1 MLGFRA
7 CSMSRRVTMQD
18 GTLKRVIRS
27 PRTLLLGIAVVAA
40 SSYAPCASAQRTDN
54 EATQLQA
61 LLGTTFAIL
70 SHELGHAVIGELQV
84 PATGPEED
92 VADGFSAI
100 TMSDMTE
107 EQMDDPDLRGL
118 LRYASL
124 LWYHMASRPDAS
136 ASWQDEHAPDI
147 RRFYNSFCLI
157 YGRAPAHFQKL
168 ADEVKFETRTRQR
181 CIREYHRRKRA
192 WVTILEPVSLA
203 AQVAPAGA
211 DGTIDPGGKVVVTV
225 SPASTPFGRI
235 VESFFAEAGF
245 AHEFS
250 RVLGEKFAWPRD
262 LKIEFRDCDSTNA
275 WYDPGAGKVTVCYS
289 IIEMATN
296 LVLRADGIVPTL
308 TTRTMPIRR
317 YAKGAAYIRGTWV
330 AHLPTDQGLVT
341 VTASYAVDHTFKLE
355 AGDVLVVGR
364 WDVEHA
370 GGDMLTLH
378 VDPTDRVPRE
388 RFDADGSRESVVQD
402 QERQR
407 SLVRM
412 LGPDTVDS
420 DGVIWRR
427 RTENAGDPPR
437 EQ

>member
-1 MLGFRA
+1 MPN
-7 CSMSRRVTMQD
+7 
-18 GTLKRVIRS
+18 GTFKRVIQS

-40 SSYAPCASAQRTDN
+40 WSFAPCALAQPTEN
-54 EATQLQA
+54 EAMQLQV
-61 LLGTTFAIL
+61 LFGTTFAIL

-100 TMSDMTE
+100 TMSEMSE
-107 EQMDDPDLRGL
+107 EQMDDPNLRGL

-124 LWYHMASRPDAS
+124 LWYHMASRPDVS
-136 ASWQDEHAPDI
+136 ASWQNEHAPDI

-157 YGRAPAHFQKL
+157 YGSAPEHFEQL
-168 ADEVKFETRTRQR
+168 ANEVKFETRTRQR

-192 WVTILEPVSLA
+192 WETILEPVSRA
-203 AQVAPAGA
+203 AKAASAGD
-211 DGTIDPGGKVVVTV
+211 DGSLDPDGNVVVTI

-235 VESFFAEAGF
+235 VETFLAEAGF
-245 AHEFS
+245 ADEFG
-250 RVLGEKFAWPRD
+250 RLLEEEFAWPRD

-275 WYDPGAGKVTVCYS
+275 WYDPGEGKVTVCYS

-296 LVLRADGIVPTL
+296 LVLRAEDIAPTL
-308 TTRTMPIRR
+308 TTRMMPIRR
-317 YAKGAAYIRGTWV
+317 YAKGVAYLGGTWV

-341 VTASYAVDHTFKLE
+341 ATARYAADHTFKLE

-378 VDPTDRVPRE
+378 VEPTDWVPRE
-388 RFDADGSRESVVQD
+388 RIDADGSREAIV

-420 DGVIWRR
+420 GGVIWRR
-427 RTENAGDPPR
+427 GNENAGESQR
-437 EQ
+437 ER